1 MQELTNAK
9 LYPLEMRKT
18 IYRMGTL
25 AVAIANRW
33 MLVWPNRVKT
43 LLDKGELLD
52 YLTIQVEKEQW
63 ALAEMTGMEHLAQH
77 EKMAM
82 LEINPAP
89 PLIE

>member
-9 LYPLEMRKT
+9 LYPLEMRKM

-33 MLVWPNRVKT
+33 MLGWPSRVQT
-43 LLDKGELLD
+43 LLDKSELLD
-52 YLTIQVEKEQW
+52 YLTIQVEKEQK